1 MEAKRAGHDGPSKK
15 WLALVSVVEQL
26 SAAEDLQ
33 SIIGIVRDAARQVS
47 GADGVTFVLRD
58 GDQCH
63 YVEENAIGPLWK
75 GRRFPLTDCISG
87 WCMLNRE
94 PAVIPDIYVDP
105 RIPHDAYRPTFV
117 KSLIMAPVRPAA
129 PLGAIGSYWAT
140 ERAFTP
146 ADLALVEGLAR
157 ATTAA
162 VEAVL
167 ARTQTRR
174 NEARLRLAL
183 DAGRL
188 GAWELDL
195 STLALDASTRCREI
209 LGWPGDAALDQGDL
223 LRAIHPDDLLRSQRL
238 FNEARAGRAPFQV
251 EVRAAVQGPDVR
263 GADVRWIELR
273 GAAIRDAED
282 RVTRIAGVVSDVTEA
297 RRARDR
303 IDELQAS
310 LRHAGR
316 LSELGRMSAAIAH
329 ELGQPLTA
337 AGNYLTAAALQ
348 AQRPD
353 VSPDD
358 ILDLTGRAKA
368 QVERAGQ
375 ILRRIRGVAARGDT
389 EPRLEDMGAMLG
401 EVLELARL
409 DPRHRETELRL
420 AEADDAPATV
430 RVDRTQILQ
439 VALNLVRNALEAV
452 EDSPERRVD
461 ITVSASANDVVVR
474 VADTGP
480 GLAPEV
486 REKLFEPFTTT
497 KAEGLGI
504 GLSISRG
511 IMEAHGGRIWT
522 EDGDGGVFCFSL
534 PKARPT

>member
-1 MEAKRAGHDGPSKK
+1 MEAKRAGHDGPNEK
-15 WLALVSVVEQL
+15 WLALVSVVERL

-33 SIIGIVRDAARQVS
+33 AIIGIVRDAARRVS

-75 GRRFPLTDCISG
+75 GRRFPLTACISG

-117 KSLIMAPVRPAA
+117 KSLIMAPVRPEA

-140 ERAFTP
+140 EREFTP
-146 ADLALVEGLAR
+146 GDLALIEGLAR

-162 VEAVL
+162 VDAVM
-167 ARTQTRR
+167 ARMQTRR

-195 STLALDASTRCREI
+195 STLALDASPRCREI
-209 LGWPGDAALDQGDL
+209 LGWPADAALDQTDL
-223 LRAIHPDDLLRSQRL
+223 LRAIHPDDLQRSQRL

-251 EVRAAVQGPDVR
+251 EVRTAAE
-263 GADVRWIELR
+263 GAGVRWIELR

-282 RVTRIAGVVSDVTEA
+282 RVARIAGVVSDVTEA

-310 LRHAGR
+310 LRHASR

-348 AQRPD
+348 ARRPET
-353 VSPDD
+353 SPDD

-368 QVERAGQ
+368 QVERAGR
-375 ILRRIRGVAARGDT
+375 ILRRIRGVATRDET
-389 EPRLEDMGAMLG
+389 EPRLEDMGALLD
-401 EVLELARL
+401 EALELARL
-409 DPRHRETELRL
+409 DPRHRETDLRI
-420 AEADDAPATV
+420 EAPDDAPATV
-430 RVDRTQILQ
+430 RIDRTQILQ
-439 VALNLVRNALEAV
+439 VALNLIRNALEAV
-452 EDSPERRVD
+452 ESRTERRVE
-461 ITVSASANDVVVR
+461 ITVSASTKEVVVR
-474 VADTGP
+474 ISDTGP

-486 REKLFEPFTTT
+486 REKLFEPFNTT

-522 EDGDGGVFCFSL
+522 EEGDGAVFCFSL
-534 PKARPT
+534 PKAAAT